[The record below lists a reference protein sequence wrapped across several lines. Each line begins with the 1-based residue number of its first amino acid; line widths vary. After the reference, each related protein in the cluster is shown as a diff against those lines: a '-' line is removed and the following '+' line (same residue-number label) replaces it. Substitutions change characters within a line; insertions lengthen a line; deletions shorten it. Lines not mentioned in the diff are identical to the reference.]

1 MNNQIIRIL
10 ACWVFFWGSIQAKAF
25 EPKSDLSVS
34 LERVRYCQNFWCT
47 QQATQSEYLA
57 WEQEGVSN
65 TYQSYTQIARVRQP
79 EREDVRNLVFIAA
92 GQQPPGYGSES
103 AVTGQGDNFKRN
115 CGISEKSCSRS
126 IDGRSLARQVLDSEY
141 FPADDTFFAVAFD
154 AQFNYMVN
162 SGEKSRIES
171 AYLNWLK
178 SKAYASNL
186 ESIYLAGS
194 SRGGC
199 LAMRLAKAL
208 RNDPDFR
215 SIRTIVHSFDGV
227 CKWDQNEMGVTSSFF
242 RNPENSTYLS
252 YYTDLNAQFPYKD
265 NLYIRQL
272 AGGDEVIEFTG
283 VHSFVYAVE
292 DINLGWYAQ
301 SWVNLDHITIDRD
314 MYPAVRDQTVVPFLK
329 HLEEVF

>member
-1 MNNQIIRIL
+1 MNIQLTKFITYL
-10 ACWVFFWGSIQAKAF
+10 AIFFGAIQAQAF
-25 EPKSDLSVS
+25 EPKSNFSVN

-47 QQATQSEYLA
+47 QQYTQPEYQV
-57 WEQEGVSN
+57 WDQEGVSK
-65 TYQSYTQIARVRQP
+65 THQLYTQIARIQQP
-79 EREDVRNLVFIAA
+79 MRENVRNLVFIAA

-103 AVTGQGDNFKRN
+103 SVTGQEDNYKKD
-115 CGISEKSCSRS
+115 CGVSKGSCSRS
-126 IDGRSLARQVLDSEY
+126 VDGRSLARQVLDSEY

-154 AQFNYMVN
+154 TQFNYMV
-162 SGEKSRIES
+162 SSSEKSRMER

-186 ESIYLAGS
+186 ETIYLAGS

-208 RNDPDFR
+208 RDDPAFR
-215 SIRTIVHSFDGV
+215 KIRTIVHSFDGV

-242 RNPENSTYLS
+242 RSPVNSNYLS
-252 YYTDLNAQFPYKD
+252 YYTDLDAQFPYKD

-283 VHSFVYAVE
+283 VHSFVYSATDVS
-292 DINLGWYAQ
+292 LGWYAQ
-301 SWVNLDHITIDRD
+301 QWVDLNHITIDRD
-314 MYPAVRDQTVVPFLK
+314 MTPTVRDLTVVPFLQ
-329 HLEEVF
+329 HLDDIF